1 MHTPS
6 LKKTHYL
13 IGALALLVLLFAALL
28 YYRATYILD
37 KGEDMTDKSELTITL
52 SEGGFVPQYVRV
64 RAGTVI
70 TFVTTRDKQFW
81 PASNPHPTHGL
92 YSGFDPEKPLQP
104 EETWTFTPKKGVWGY
119 HDHIRSYYTGIL
131 YVE

>member
-1 MHTPS
+1 MHA
-6 LKKTHYL
+6 LRFKKASYV
-13 IGALALLVLLFAALL
+13 IGAIALLALLFAVLL

-52 SEGGFVPQYVRV
+52 TEEGFVPQYVRI
-64 RAGTVI
+64 RAGTKV
-70 TFVTTRDKQFW
+70 TLSTTRDKQFW

-92 YSGFDPEKPLQP
+92 YTGFDPQKPLQP
-104 EETWTFTPKKGVWGY
+104 GESWTFTPKKGVWGY